1 MARTRQTQGRTT
13 EERERER
20 ARGRE
25 IIQVARTEGGADPPK
40 NKSAGRSRRH
50 KHIAE
55 LFRKVATVK
64 NVLDSSETKA
74 KAFIN
79 AVEAGTKSSHRAG
92 ASHAACEALHV
103 LAKQEGLVVLRHVH
117 FEVGEEP
124 EGARARRQ
132 PPRSR

>member
-1 MARTRQTQGRTT
+1 MSLYTPRSEYLSRNVPWPGNSSHYYCVVCD
-13 EERERER
+13 REGELVC
-20 ARGRE
+20 AGFD
-25 IIQVARTEGGADPPK
+25 GPPDA
-40 NKSAGRSRRH
+40 AGRSAPH
-50 KHIAE
+50 QLCSKH
-55 LFRKVATVK
+55 
-64 NVLDSSETKA
+64 
-74 KAFIN
+74 